1 MDKEEAIIKLEEARD
16 LIVEAQ
22 YMIEEILPHVNILGV
37 KNMEILEPVTDIIKI
52 LSQLTIKGGVNIE
65 VPVEGMYKVLYCD
78 YKKVCE
84 EKKKLQKDVLALM
97 NGQGWDKETASLN
110 LKLLRCE
117 REINSLKVNLAQKEE
132 RIEDLK
138 LQKSHLKR
146 QLKELTNN
154 EGQTQ

>member
-1 MDKEEAIIKLEEARD
+1 
-16 LIVEAQ
+16 
-22 YMIEEILPHVNILGV
+22 
-37 KNMEILEPVTDIIKI
+37 
-52 LSQLTIKGGVNIE
+52 
-65 VPVEGMYKVLYCD
+65 MYKVLYCD